1 MNVGHPERGG
11 RWGIILAGGDGT
23 RLRPLTR
30 LISGD
35 ERPKQFCRVLDGETL
50 LDQTRRRVAL
60 SVPDE
65 QTFVILTRTHRAF
78 YQSLVEALPP
88 ETILVQPRN
97 RGTAPAIHYALLRL
111 AGLDPTATVAIF
123 PSDHYV
129 SDDRRFMA
137 YVDAAFQAVSAR
149 SDIVILLGIAPGGS
163 EAGYGWIEPVDSV
176 MAEETGTVSRVRRF
190 WEKPSPELAERLYAQ
205 GCLWNSF
212 VMVGSVSAFLG
223 AIAGTLP
230 ELYESFETVRPALG
244 SPAEEAALDALYDG
258 LPETNFSRDVLTAR
272 PSVLAVLPVLGVQWS
287 DWGEPSRVLA
297 TLANLRA
304 RPCWREPVPVS
315 MSGSTVEDQSAS
327 CD

>member
-35 ERPKQFCRVLDGETL
+35 
-50 LDQTRRRVAL
+50 
-60 SVPDE
+60 
-65 QTFVILTRTHRAF
+65 I
-78 YQSLVEALPP
+78 
-88 ETILVQPRN
+88 
-97 RGTAPAIHYALLRL
+97 
-111 AGLDPTATVAIF
+111 
-123 PSDHYV
+123 
-129 SDDRRFMA
+129 
-137 YVDAAFQAVSAR
+137 
-149 SDIVILLGIAPGGS
+149 
-163 EAGYGWIEPVDSV
+163 
-176 MAEETGTVSRVRRF
+176 
-190 WEKPSPELAERLYAQ
+190 
-205 GCLWNSF
+205 
-212 VMVGSVSAFLG
+212 
-223 AIAGTLP
+223 
-230 ELYESFETVRPALG
+230 RPALG

-297 TLANLRA
+297 TLADLHA